1 MASQKRARVLR
12 AGGVLAS
19 LGLRKRALAPGAE
32 RKHRRCDLRSARVAA
47 AVAGALALAGC
58 GSAARPG
65 HVPWPGS
72 AATHPGHGPSHL
84 SVAIDSA
91 ALPLNLLIAERDER
105 LIAITPRGQLVWRL
119 HQSDPGQVFVS
130 RTGRTLV
137 IAEPQADVVVMR
149 RVDSGA
155 LSWVFGRRHDPGSG
169 SARLDDPQSA
179 AETPSGEV
187 AIADRNNCRVVL
199 VLPGSQRPAR
209 ILGESGVCA
218 PGSRPLTLSYPDAAL
233 PASDGDL
240 VVTETR
246 PARVDVIGAGGRLLT
261 TLALHGLQAPSDAI
275 EFGRG
280 EIIVADRVDPGR
292 LEELEAS
299 SGAVIWSYAPSH
311 GPGALDDPTL
321 AAVLPDGNVL
331 AVDSGDDRVVVIERR
346 SHAIVWQYG
355 HTGVAGGRPGYLD
368 DPVSATLVP
377 LGGS

>member
-1 MASQKRARVLR
+1 
-12 AGGVLAS
+12 
-19 LGLRKRALAPGAE
+19 LRKRALAPGAE
-32 RKHRRCDLRSARVAA
+32 QRHRGRGLRSGRVAA

-58 GSAARPG
+58 AGAARPA

-84 SVAIDSA
+84 SVAIDTA
-91 ALPLNLLIAERDER
+91 ALPLNLLIAERDQR
-105 LIAITPRGQLVWRL
+105 LIAITPGGQVVWRL

-179 AETPSGEV
+179 AETPSGEI
-187 AIADRNNCRVVL
+187 AIADRNNCRVLL
-199 VLPGSQRPAR
+199 VVPGSQRPAR
-209 ILGESGVCA
+209 IIGKSGVCA

-246 PARVDVIGAGGRLLT
+246 PARVDVIGADGRLLT
-261 TLALHGLQAPSDAI
+261 TLALHGLEAPSDAI
-275 EFGRG
+275 EFRRG
-280 EIIVADRVDPGR
+280 ELIVADRIDPGR
-292 LEELEAS
+292 IEELQAS
-299 SGAVIWSYAPSH
+299 SGRVIWSYAPSH

-331 AVDSGDDRVVVIERR
+331 AVDSGDDRVVVIERHSR
-346 SHAIVWQYG
+346 TIVWQYG
-355 HTGVAGGRPGYLD
+355 HTGVAGRRPGYLD
-368 DPVSATLVP
+368 GPVSATLVP
-377 LGGS
+377 LGGN